1 MFSKTFE
8 HLTPRL
14 KHLFLICSAFKRCF
28 TQASYQKSFFL
39 YRTRQK
45 SGTLIEY
52 WVIIHEPRSK
62 RNILVVIWK
71 GLQMSTSYWHC
82 MIQYYLNSIGGLYVP
97 YCCQISRDYYFVIVI
112 ELVVMVRKVEES
124 MNIEHVFWLI
134 LTRTEKINVP
144 KSHLVVVYA
153 ISGAYARDQKS
164 ANDRKLHFEIM
175 GICFIQC

>member
-1 MFSKTFE
+1 
-8 HLTPRL
+8 
-14 KHLFLICSAFKRCF
+14 
-28 TQASYQKSFFL
+28 
-39 YRTRQK
+39 
-45 SGTLIEY
+45 
-52 WVIIHEPRSK
+52 
-62 RNILVVIWK
+62 
-71 GLQMSTSYWHC
+71 MSTSYWHC

-164 ANDRKLHFEIM
+164 ADDRKLHFEIM
-175 GICFIQC
+175 GICFIQCQLIYIQSPGADLWYITYINYTFRVICYKTPLLCLQILE